1 MRAAPTVLGSCSS
14 LRSNVGSPEYSTP
27 GRSGAPA
34 TAASPEDSRP
44 QYNLLRRTFVH
55 RRTALREGVNSCKRW
70 LAGVDGIILG
80 LSPAKAGSPELATT
94 FLFSSPGTAP
104 SPEQSTQLSRCTKSA
119 KKPKQRFPVASVFP
133 TNINIWL
140 CRLTRNVPLRL
151 RLVSLL
157 AKPKQLSFVLGA
169 CHHM

>member
-1 MRAAPTVLGSCSS
+1 MELCGPPQQLYAPVRVCV
-14 LRSNVGSPEYSTP
+14 RMW
-27 GRSGAPA
+27 
-34 TAASPEDSRP
+34 
-44 QYNLLRRTFVH
+44 VH

-104 SPEQSTQLSRCTKSA
+104 SPEQGTQLSRCTKSA

-133 TNINIWL
+133 TNINRWL
-140 CRLTRNVPLRL
+140 CRLTRNGPLRL

-157 AKPKQLSFVLGA
+157 AKPRQLSFVLGA

>member
-1 MRAAPTVLGSCSS
+1 MW
-14 LRSNVGSPEYSTP
+14 
-27 GRSGAPA
+27 
-34 TAASPEDSRP
+34 
-44 QYNLLRRTFVH
+44 VH

-104 SPEQSTQLSRCTKSA
+104 SPEQGTQLSRCTKSA

-133 TNINIWL
+133 TNINRWL
-140 CRLTRNVPLRL
+140 CRLTRNGPLRL
-151 RLVSLL
+151 RLVTFLQSPHDQ
-157 AKPKQLSFVLGA
+157 ALSTAHVAACKDFFHVCFVVGLCRLDIA
-169 CHHM
+169 AQIAFQS